1 MLTVSGYIP
10 NILLISFAMGHQ
22 IRLQMPMISPNG
34 TEQCVCTS
42 VLLDPLK
49 EYNIVGFEPVADMDT
64 VNHMSVVAGETFE
77 FRKSGDVIE
86 MLNSPEMNTIDD
98 KVTEVFDP
106 EARTCSTAVGSA
118 ADHWQELGPQTLFIW
133 GGMLDPWYCRM
144 ELLSKLVDTHA

>member
-77 FRKSGDVIE
+77 FRNSGDVIE
-86 MLNSPEMNTIDD
+86 MLNSPCN
-98 KVTEVFDP
+98 
-106 EARTCSTAVGSA
+106 
-118 ADHWQELGPQTLFIW
+118 
-133 GGMLDPWYCRM
+133 
-144 ELLSKLVDTHA
+144 